1 MASPHQR
8 TLRQSLRSALSH
20 KRLADQLLDVLV
32 TSQNAWNTTSAK
44 IAADSAVA
52 LDTDYVSTGDV
63 TTFDF
68 DAAGTLAQHK
78 ASLRVSLRSALAH
91 KYLADE
97 IIDAIEEFETA
108 LNTLHAKLDAEA
120 GTLNDTDF
128 VSLLGLT
135 AIDPDAEGI
144 LAQHKASMRTSM
156 KSALSHSRLADQIL
170 DSVAA
175 LQTTFNTALAVLD
188 GTSIAVASA
197 PVTAIDPD
205 AS

>member
-1 MASPHQR
+1 MAAPHQR

-20 KRLADQLLDVLV
+20 KRLADQLLDTLV
-32 TSQNAWNTTSAK
+32 AAQNAWNTTSAK
-44 IAADSAVA
+44 IAADSTGA
-52 LDTDYVSTGDV
+52 LDTDYNGGDL
-63 TTFDF
+63 TAFDF

-78 ASLRVSLRSALAH
+78 ASLRTSLRSALAH
-91 KYLADE
+91 KYMADE

-120 GTLNDTDF
+120 GTLNDTDYA
-128 VSLLGLT
+128 SLLGLT
-135 AIDPDAEGI
+135 ALDPDAEGI
-144 LAQHKASMRTSM
+144 LAQHKATMRTSL

-170 DSVAA
+170 DSLAG
-175 LQTTFNTALAVLD
+175 LQSTFNTALAVLD
-188 GTSIAVASA
+188 TTSIAVEAA